1 MLSVVLSH
9 HRLIITF
16 VGSHSPEDDWQGY
29 LYAVVIFVVA
39 VIQSIC
45 LHQYFI
51 RVMVVGMRLRTA
63 VMSIVYKKVGRG
75 CGGHAHYSYHLLSTC
90 SSFISYVCIDILIVT
105 CNTCSTAESKLLYCM
120 MRA

>member
-1 MLSVVLSH
+1 MERCTVHVGEEMIFFPSDY
-9 HRLIITF
+9 RLIIQF
-16 VGSHSPEDDWQGY
+16 VGFHTPEDEWKGY

-63 VMSIVYKKVGRG
+63 VMSIVYKKVGHGWEGWTRPLVYDTPTVIVSVM
-75 CGGHAHYSYHLLSTC
+75 HRHYVQLVLYITC
-90 SSFISYVCIDILIVT
+90 S
-105 CNTCSTAESKLLYCM
+105 
-120 MRA
+120 

>member
-1 MLSVVLSH
+1 MFVPSN
-9 HRLIITF
+9 HRLIIQF
-16 VGSHSPEDDWQGY
+16 VRSHTPEDEWKGY

-63 VMSIVYKKVGRG
+63 VMSIVYKKVGHGREG
-75 CGGHAHYSYHLLSTC
+75 WMHTCSPTCYYVTLLLSM
-90 SSFISYVCIDILIVT
+90 SY
-105 CNTCSTAESKLLYCM
+105 A
-120 MRA
+120 